1 MTFPK
6 YFYALIFM
14 CVAPTSSSAA
24 NMGSIIQLLKQK
36 HGGDYT
42 EFKLKVWAKM
52 LVSAVYVISAYN
64 EYRLT

>member
-1 MTFPK
+1 
-6 YFYALIFM
+6 M

-24 NMGSIIQLLKQK
+24 NMRSIIQLLKQK

-52 LVSAVYVISAYN
+52 LVSAVYVKCIQ
-64 EYRLT
+64 